1 MLALGGLDDKFINS
15 RGSLVL
21 NIDHDSND
29 FDELLQVGTDG
40 GSFPLLTLDEEGDLD
55 VEGSIDSYAG
65 SIVSRNPSNTAA
77 SVSLSWFDFDDDGL
91 KDTARLRYGGNG
103 LGNHGGFAIQKTGD
117 STLMRILDDGEVGL
131 GTIAP
136 GYRLTVRDPSHQ
148 IAIVDSAN
156 EKTWTMTTVG
166 DLDLGF
172 YEDGATQRMLIEE
185 GGNVGIGTS
194 DPLELLD
201 VEGGDVR
208 IASDS
213 DVTTSFGTGSLIIQD
228 TPGVTGL
235 HIDKNEMQ
243 VISGTNDAFR
253 INPDNLVNTRINNL
267 LHVHTNGNVGIG
279 VTTPSSKL
287 DVAGTTT
294 TEVLT
299 ITGGGDLSERFD
311 IEGTVEPG
319 TVVSIDPDK
328 PGRLRVSSRAYD
340 RTVAGIV
347 SGANGIRPGM
357 TMGQDDS
364 IADGAHPVA
373 LTGRVYVKCAG
384 PIEPGD
390 LLTTSERAGY
400 AMKVTDHGRA
410 QGAIIG
416 KAMTRLE
423 GSDGLVL
430 VLVTLQ

>member
-1 MLALGGLDDKFINS
+1 
-15 RGSLVL
+15 
-21 NIDHDSND
+21 
-29 FDELLQVGTDG
+29 
-40 GSFPLLTLDEEGDLD
+40 
-55 VEGSIDSYAG
+55 
-65 SIVSRNPSNTAA
+65 
-77 SVSLSWFDFDDDGL
+77 
-91 KDTARLRYGGNG
+91 
-103 LGNHGGFAIQKTGD
+103 
-117 STLMRILDDGEVGL
+117 
-131 GTIAP
+131 
-136 GYRLTVRDPSHQ
+136 VRDPSHQ